1 MREGDADSRRLEGRG
16 MAVARAGQ
24 GRGGG
29 GVEVYMAGDVDGD
42 G

>member
-29 GVEVYMAGDVDGD
+29 VEVYRAGDVDGD